1 MGHMSPFVIVL
12 TSPVVLAGQYI
23 TKKAVLKPLL
33 IFFFIILFTLIIILA
48 ILFNSGNIMVQKE
61 SSKVIVLSDR
71 TTSMDIFDN
80 DTGEK
85 IFKNISSKIP
95 AKYYQFTGEN
105 SSIGDKIIQAV
116 EGNKTLVLLSDGNNN
131 YGRDLFDAIAYVS
144 NNRTEVLA
152 VKQKPI
158 HNDLSVEITG
168 VKNLI
173 IENENMFNIVV
184 RQAGENA
191 RYKLDVKIDE
201 MPVILSDE
209 GRNFVQTEQI
219 KNIPVSYTFKT
230 LGTHRIEA
238 VITPETEDWFPTN
251 NKFYKAVYVV
261 PKPDIL
267 IVTEDTSTPLYK
279 LLNSLYNVSTS
290 LELPENLT
298 QYKAIVIDNKYASQS
313 YTKKLEKYIND
324 GAGLA
329 VVGGENSYDMGYYNN
344 SPIEVLLPVI
354 SKGEGFKEKNIV
366 IIIDASASTLAGVYG
381 NPITVNDILS
391 ERTHSESDCPNFDF
405 YYYKRSD
412 PYSFAIACYSYETT
426 VLGLIDANA
435 ISIVK
440 YIDGGSSVGVVAFG
454 GTAIEHPLL
463 SMGSKRNRDAL
474 EDFIRQIGPEGD
486 VPTQIELGLQ
496 KAENMLKTKSGSKLI
511 VILSDGRLPADE
523 SVLTIARSLKEQGI
537 EFIVGQMS
545 TMYDLR
551 PEQKS
556 NEIDINYKKLAE
568 TLGTSVVVYG
578 PQERACSTHSCL
590 TGETAP
596 SITSTVEPTPEI
608 MYEYPIIVLDANHFI
623 TKYINLSASVTVS
636 NDVTPKLGA
645 DRLLVTNEGKPIL
658 TTWSFGMGRVASFT
672 TDNGAGD
679 TMWAPALYSGENARI
694 ISGMIEWSIGE
705 LQPREGIVVQAEDIW
720 GGTPGKVVIISNTS
734 PQMKL
739 DGKEFALSQTDPESY
754 EATINPDKQGF
765 HDLSGYGIAVNYP
778 LEYRDVGFNE
788 KMINVIESNG
798 GRVYNEDE
806 FEGLIQDLERK
817 EIKTM
822 EEPEN
827 EKQYFLISAIILF
840 LVLLIIAIIMKLN
853 IIKRGL

>member
-1 MGHMSPFVIVL
+1 
-12 TSPVVLAGQYI
+12 
-23 TKKAVLKPLL
+23 
-33 IFFFIILFTLIIILA
+33 
-48 ILFNSGNIMVQKE
+48 MVQKE
-61 SSKVIVLSDR
+61 SSRVLVLSDR

-105 SSIGDKIIQAV
+105 SSIGDKITQDV
-116 EGNKTLVLLSDGNNN
+116 EENNSLVLLSDGNNN
-131 YGRDLFDAIAYVS
+131 YGRDLFDTITSVS
-144 NNRTEVLA
+144 KNRTHVLA

-158 HNDLSVEITG
+158 HNDLGLEITG

-173 IENENMFNIVV
+173 IENENVFNIVV

-191 RYKLDVKIDE
+191 RYRLDVKIDE
-201 MPVILSDE
+201 IPVILSDE
-209 GRNFVQTEQI
+209 GRNVVQTEQI
-219 KNIPVSYTFKT
+219 NTIPVSYTFKT
-230 LGTHRIEA
+230 LGTHRVEA
-238 VITPETEDWFPTN
+238 VITPESEDWFPKN

-261 PKPDIL
+261 PKPEIL

-279 LLNSLYNVSTS
+279 LLNSLYNVSPS

-298 QYKAIVIDNKYASQS
+298 QYKAIVIDNKDASQS
-313 YTKKLEKYIND
+313 YTKKLEKYVND
-324 GAGLA
+324 GTGLV
-329 VVGGENSYDMGYYNN
+329 VVGGENAYDRGYYNN
-344 SPIEVLLPVI
+344 SSIEVLLPTI
-354 SKGEGFKEKNIV
+354 SKGEEFKERNIV
-366 IIIDASASTLAGVYG
+366 IVLDASGSTSAGVYG
-381 NPITVNDILS
+381 NPITVYEILH
-391 ERTHSESDCPNFDF
+391 EGKDCPNFNKNT
-405 YYYKRSD
+405 YLKN
-412 PYSFAIACYSYETT
+412 PASFELICYSYETT
-426 VLGLIDANA
+426 VNELINANA
-435 ISIVK
+435 ISIVRH
-440 YIDGGSSVGVVAFG
+440 IERGSSVGVVAFG
-454 GTAIEHPLL
+454 GTAIEQPLL
-463 SMGSKRNRDAL
+463 SMGSERNRKTL
-474 EDFIRQIGPEGD
+474 EDFITQIGPNGD

-556 NEIDINYKKLAE
+556 NEVDINYKKLAE
-568 TLGTSVVVYG
+568 TLGTYVVVYG
-578 PQERACSTHSCL
+578 PQERACITHSCL
-590 TGETAP
+590 TGEITPSATPTA
-596 SITSTVEPTPEI
+596 EPTPEI
-608 MYEYPIIVLDANHFI
+608 IYEYPIIVFDANHFI
-623 TKYINLSASVTVS
+623 TKDINLSASVTGY

-645 DRLLVTNEGKPIL
+645 DRLLVTNKGKPIL
-658 TTWSFGMGRVASFT
+658 TTWGFGLGRVASFT

-679 TMWAPALYSGENARI
+679 TIWAPAVYSGENVRL

-739 DGKEFALSQTDPESY
+739 DGKEFALSQTDPDTY
-754 EATINPDKQGF
+754 EATINLDREGF

-778 LEYRDVGFNE
+778 LEYKEIGFNE
-788 KMINVIESNG
+788 KLINIIESNG

-806 FEGLIQDLERK
+806 FEGLIQDLEK
-817 EIKTM
+817 KDQE
-822 EEPEN
+822 
-827 EKQYFLISAIILF
+827 
-840 LVLLIIAIIMKLN
+840 
-853 IIKRGL
+853 RGGARE